1 MYSNITMDM
10 DCATLGVALC
20 EKTTEKDTELIIKE
34 AETPEKWFVCSFCY
48 EIVINEPSFMI
59 DTQCVC
65 SACKE
70 YEDMVDEF
78 ESNNKIYEEG
88 ELIEMLCGEEEYRED
103 KKEEPDEES
112 CEEIDSSLYEIFNKD
127 NSNIHYGEGASDDE
141 E

>member
-10 DCATLGVALC
+10 DCATLSVALC
-20 EKTTEKDTELIIKE
+20 EKTTEKDTKLIIKE

-78 ESNNKIYEEG
+78 EFNNKIYEEG
-88 ELIEMLCGEEEYRED
+88 ELIVMLCGEEEYRGD
-103 KKEEPDEES
+103 KKDESDEES

-127 NSNIHYGEGASDDE
+127 NSNIHYGEGASDDDE
-141 E
+141 